1 MIKTLIKKQ
10 LRELFAVMFGRSVM
24 GKNKNTKKQAGKGMI
39 ALYIFLLVYVVAVFG
54 GMFFS
59 CSLILF
65 EAFSPA
71 GLTWLAFSLMGLMAT
86 MLAVIGSVFTTHS
99 TLYEAKDNELL
110 LSMPIKP
117 SHILFARMFVLYLM
131 NLFYEALVLIPCV
144 AAYFFVNGFNAL
156 VLVYSVILLA
166 VLPLFALALSSV
178 LGWLVALV
186 ASRIKNKSFFSVII
200 SLGFIAIYY
209 YFFMQI
215 QNSINELVAN
225 GGIIAKNIK
234 TFVYPVYAMG
244 AAASGDTLSL
254 LIFDIIVLALF
265 ALVYSVLSKSFIR
278 IVTTNKGGKKAKYRE
293 KAYRAASAEK
303 ALFRKEISRF
313 LSSAAYILNCGL
325 GVIFI
330 LIAAIFLIIKGGEI
344 SSVFNEI
351 PFLNKASSLIVCA
364 ILGFMATMNLV
375 SAPSVSLE
383 AKTYWLL
390 RSLPV
395 SSWSV
400 LKSKLFLHISI
411 TVPPSMICAL
421 TAGLIFQSG
430 VFMTLLMLA
439 FAVIINLLVACIGL
453 CLNLKFPNFT
463 WTNEAVPIKQGASII
478 LTMLAGMGIIFFFAI
493 LYLFVGTF
501 IAPWI
506 FLLAAV
512 IILFAASVI
521 LILWLKKRGTK
532 IFESL

>member
-1 MIKTLIKKQ
+1 MIKTLLKKQ

-24 GKNKNTKKQAGKGMI
+24 GKKSGSKKQAGKGMI

-54 GMFFS
+54 GMFFT
-59 CSLILF
+59 CSLVLF

-117 SHILFARMFVLYLM
+117 SYILFTRIFVLYLM

-144 AAYFFVNGFNAL
+144 AAYFLVNGFNVL
-156 VLVYSVILLA
+156 VLVGSMVLLA
-166 VLPLFALALSSV
+166 VMPLFALALSCV
-178 LGWLVALV
+178 LGWVVALV
-186 ASRIKNKSFFSVII
+186 VSRIKNKSFISVIV
-200 SLGFIAIYY
+200 SLGFIAVYY

-225 GGIIAKNIK
+225 GEVIAKNIK

-244 AAASGDTLSL
+244 AAASGDILSL
-254 LIFDIIVLALF
+254 LLFTAVVFALF
-265 ALVYSVLSKSFIR
+265 AIVYYVLSRSFIR
-278 IVTTNKGGKKAKYRE
+278 IVTTNKGAKKAKYRE
-293 KAYRAASAEK
+293 KAYRAASTEK
-303 ALFRKEISRF
+303 ALLRKEISRF
-313 LSSAAYILNCGL
+313 LNSSAYILNCGL

-330 LIAAIFLIIKGGEI
+330 LIATVFLIIKGGDI
-344 SSVFNEI
+344 SSVLNEI
-351 PFLNKASSLIVCA
+351 PFLKQAMPLIICA

-375 SAPSVSLE
+375 SAPSISLE
-383 AKTYWLL
+383 AKTFWLL

-400 LKSKLFLHISI
+400 LKCKLFLHM
-411 TVPPSMICAL
+411 TVTVVPSLICAL
-421 TAGLIFQSG
+421 AAGIIFYNG
-430 VFMTLLMLA
+430 IVMVLLMLA
-439 FAVIINLLVACIGL
+439 FAVTINLIVACLGL

-463 WTNEAVPIKQGASII
+463 WSNETVPIKQGASII
-478 LTMLAGMGIIFFFAI
+478 LTMLSGMGIVFFFAI
-493 LYLFVGTF
+493 LYVFVSGF
-501 IAPWI
+501 IAPWLFLFVTVALLLASA
-506 FLLAAV
+506 FLL
-512 IILFAASVI
+512 L
-521 LILWLKKRGTK
+521 LWLKKRGTK